1 MKSTFGVM
9 MMAMTLL
16 PFVLSHSN
24 HVYVSVIHGHDQGS
38 LLPRTMDRAMPPS
51 VRVLYAEMP
60 ANKFS
65 TGALEAVLDLWANK
79 TIVACLLL
87 IPEPVGSIPA
97 LTATNYRIPVLW
109 LPSVQRIDKERWN
122 EMVVRVSITPWEL
135 FSALKSFLL
144 HTGWHKFYVLHS
156 ITIDE
161 SVKTMLSIAPLSYTS
176 VPISSD
182 SSDLML
188 FRSMVELSTSEASV
202 VVVVGD
208 RDSAQTVWRQ
218 AAALGLL
225 PTGNV
230 AWLWLDIG
238 NTGGGGVNATGKRK
252 GNVPVGMLSLR
263 PVAPPQT
270 DKHTVRA
277 AVRVFAECVK
287 DVMAARCEGWTPKV
301 SRVEDACVDVLR
313 GPEFPGDLYKQLRS
327 AVHDVL
333 SGRSIGRR
341 AKTNAEKPD
350 LSLAVRFD
358 IMNSIASNRH
368 APNGYTRAWKKV
380 GTVGPS
386 GTGGQLVKLDSV
398 VWAGGKMVPAVGLG
412 RRPVYRVVTAIG
424 PPFVMHAPLQHD
436 RQCLRGIQCYQMTT
450 NSKDNITMIFKDVK
464 LASNKKSLPETYCCF
479 GLSIDLLEKMSKDLE
494 FDFHLYLVADGTF
507 GSRKLQWNGVVGEL
521 VSGTAHMAFCPLSVT
536 STRSKWVDFSTPYFY
551 SGVSLMIAPKRKTNV
566 PLLAFLLPLSPNLW
580 IAIFVSLHVTTV
592 AVALYEWFSPFGL
605 NPSGRQ
611 RSKNFGMP
619 SALWAMWGL
628 LCGALVNF
636 KAPKSWPNKFLI
648 NVWGGFCV
656 IFVASYTAN
665 IAALIA
671 SLLFQNADV
680 DYNDR
685 NMFLMK
691 VGSAKSSS
699 AEVFL
704 KDKNPALWQHVQKY
718 SVPDTASGMRML
730 RNGSLDI
737 FIGDKPILDYYSGTD
752 HDCKLQPYG
761 DPLYDDVYAVGMT
774 KNFVLK
780 EKVSAAVSTYINN
793 GFMDILQNK
802 WFSDLPC
809 VNRELE
815 TSDIGQPTPLGVDAF
830 LGVFLMLGCG
840 ILAGAVILCL
850 EHAFYHYA
858 LPKLR
863 QKPPDSIWR
872 NQNMMFVS
880 QKLYK
885 FINSVELISPQHT
898 AKELVHTLRQGQ
910 IASLFQKSV
919 RRVSLPFMHPQHA
932 QKEFERRKRKGQFF
946 EVIEEIRRIQREER
960 DNKKQNVRL
969 TLSNSPTAGQSPKRT
984 TAKFLSPAR
993 LSLGRRYS
1001 KQRSRSSGNLSI
1013 RRYST
1018 DVASYSETVG
1028 RRLSQGASNSPPDF
1042 NTRKQLIRRS
1052 SGNPS
1057 PADSSRMSIFS
1068 ASELIG
1074 AKLSNNN
1081 LYVEN
1086 DLPRSPNLLS
1096 PGVFFRSSFSSDT
1109 SSSRPDLGI
1118 QSRKSSYSQGPPRVM
1133 INGEQQPTTRRK
1145 SDDEPPATLPRIV
1158 EVKRARRSSDGH
1170 RPTKNRKTVEVFR
1183 WLRQAPKTELE
1194 ALSKMSEDEIK
1205 HCIIQALKDKD
1216 PT

>member
-1 MKSTFGVM
+1 MKSTFVALI
-9 MMAMTLL
+9 MALTLL
-16 PFVLSHSN
+16 PFILSHSN

-87 IPEPVGSIPA
+87 IPEPVGSMPA
-97 LTATNYRIPVLW
+97 LTATNYKIPVLW
-109 LPSVQRIDKERWN
+109 LPSVQRLDQERWN

-135 FSALKSFLL
+135 FSALRSFLL

-188 FRSMVELSTSEASV
+188 FR
-202 VVVVGD
+202 
-208 RDSAQTVWRQ
+208 
-218 AAALGLL
+218 
-225 PTGNV
+225 
-230 AWLWLDIG
+230 
-238 NTGGGGVNATGKRK
+238 
-252 GNVPVGMLSLR
+252 
-263 PVAPPQT
+263 
-270 DKHTVRA
+270 
-277 AVRVFAECVK
+277 
-287 DVMAARCEGWTPKV
+287 
-301 SRVEDACVDVLR
+301 
-313 GPEFPGDLYKQLRS
+313 QLRS

-341 AKTNAEKPD
+341 AKANAEKPD

-358 IMNSIASNRH
+358 IMNSITSNRH

-412 RRPVYRVVTAIG
+412 RRAVYRVVTAIG
-424 PPFVMHAPLQHD
+424 PPFVMHAPLQQD
-436 RQCLRGIQCYQMTT
+436 RQCLRGIPCYQMTT
-450 NSKDNITMIFKDVK
+450 NNKDNITMIFKDVK
-464 LASNKKSLPETYCCF
+464 LDANKKSLPETYCCF
-479 GLSIDLLEKMSKDLE
+479 GLSIDLLEKMSKDMD

-536 STRSKWVDFSTPYFY
+536 STRSKWIDFSTPYFY

-699 AEVFL
+699 AEVYL

-774 KNFVLK
+774 KNFILK

-809 VNRELE
+809 VNREPE

-984 TAKFLSPAR
+984 TTKFLSPAR
-993 LSLGRRYS
+993 LSLGRHYS

-1118 QSRKSSYSQGPPRVM
+1118 QSRKSSYSQGPPRVV

>member
-1 MKSTFGVM
+1 MKTMPFLV
-9 MMAMTLL
+9 ARAILLTLLLL
-16 PFVLSHSN
+16 PFVPSSHSDQ
-24 HVYVSVIHGHDQGS
+24 VFVSVIYGHDQGS
-38 LLPRTMDRAMPPS
+38 LMSRTMDRAMPPS
-51 VRVLYAEMP
+51 VRVLYAELP
-60 ANKFS
+60 ANRFS
-65 TGALEAVLDLWANK
+65 MGALEAVLDLWANK

-87 IPEPVGSIPA
+87 IPEPIGLLPA
-97 LTATNYRIPVLW
+97 LTATKYRIPVLW
-109 LPSVQRIDKERWN
+109 LPSVSRVDQEHWS
-122 EMVVRVSITPWEL
+122 ELVVRVSITPWEL
-135 FSALKSFLL
+135 FSALRSFLL

-156 ITIDE
+156 ITID
-161 SVKTMLSIAPLSYTS
+161 SGVQTMLSKDPLSYTS
-176 VPISSD
+176 VPISTD
-182 SSDLML
+182 SSDLTL
-188 FRSMVELSTSEASV
+188 FRSMAELSTSDASV

-208 RDSAQTVWRQ
+208 RVSAQTVWRQ
-218 AAALGLL
+218 AAAVGLL
-225 PTGNV
+225 PTGNM

-238 NTGGGGVNATGKRK
+238 NGGGGGSGGGVNGTAKRK

-263 PVAPPQT
+263 PVPLQT

-277 AVRVFAECVK
+277 AVRVFAECIK
-287 DVMAARCEGWTPKV
+287 DAMAARCQNWTPKEHKV
-301 SRVEDACVDVLR
+301 SDTCVQGVLKSA
-313 GPEFPGDLYKQLRS
+313 EFPGDLYKHFKS

-333 SGRSIGRR
+333 SGRPIGRR
-341 AKTNAEKPD
+341 AKQVNVEKPD

-358 IMNSIASNRH
+358 IMNSIASNRR

-380 GTVGPS
+380 GTIGPS
-386 GTGGQLVKLDSV
+386 SVDGQFVKLDSV
-398 VWAGGKMVPAVGLG
+398 VWAGGKMVPGIGLG
-412 RRPVYRVVTAIG
+412 RRAVYRVVTAIG
-424 PPFVMHAPLQHD
+424 PPFVMHAPLQKD
-436 RQCLRGIQCYQMTT
+436 RQCLRGILCYQMTT
-450 NSKDNITMIFKDVK
+450 TGKDNITMIFKDVK
-464 LASNKKSLPETYCCF
+464 LDVNKKSHPESYCCF
-479 GLSIDLLEKMSKDLE
+479 GLSIDLLEKMSEDLG

-507 GSRKLQWNGVVGEL
+507 GSRKLRWNGVIGDL
-521 VSGTAHMAFCPLSVT
+521 VSGTAHMAFCPLSV
-536 STRSKWVDFSTPYFY
+536 SSRRSKWVDFSTPYFY
-551 SGVSLMIAPKRKTNV
+551 SGVSRMVAPKRKTNV
-566 PLLAFLLPLSPNLW
+566 PLLAFLLPLSPSLW

-671 SLLFQNADV
+671 SLLFQNAQV

-685 NMFLMK
+685 NMFLMEI
-691 VGSAKSSS
+691 GSTKSSA
-699 AEVFL
+699 AEVYL
-704 KDKNPALWQHVQKY
+704 KENDPELWQHVQKHY
-718 SVPDTASGMRML
+718 VPDTASGMQML

-780 EKVSAAVSTYINN
+780 EKVSGAVSRYINN
-793 GFMDILQNK
+793 GFMDILQNR

-809 VNRELE
+809 IDRELE

-850 EHAFYHYA
+850 EHAFYHYM

-946 EVIEEIRRIQREER
+946 EVIEEIRRLQREER

-969 TLSNSPTAGQSPKRT
+969 TLSNSPTGGQSPKRT
-984 TAKFLSPAR
+984 PAKFLSPSR
-993 LSLGRRYS
+993 LSMGRRYS
-1001 KQRSRSSGNLSI
+1001 KQRSRSSGNLSV
-1013 RRYST
+1013 RRYSQ

-1096 PGVFFRSSFSSDT
+1096 PGVFFR
-1109 SSSRPDLGI
+1109 
-1118 QSRKSSYSQGPPRVM
+1118 YAV
-1133 INGEQQPTTRRK
+1133 
-1145 SDDEPPATLPRIV
+1145 
-1158 EVKRARRSSDGH
+1158 
-1170 RPTKNRKTVEVFR
+1170 
-1183 WLRQAPKTELE
+1183 
-1194 ALSKMSEDEIK
+1194 
-1205 HCIIQALKDKD
+1205 
-1216 PT
+1216 